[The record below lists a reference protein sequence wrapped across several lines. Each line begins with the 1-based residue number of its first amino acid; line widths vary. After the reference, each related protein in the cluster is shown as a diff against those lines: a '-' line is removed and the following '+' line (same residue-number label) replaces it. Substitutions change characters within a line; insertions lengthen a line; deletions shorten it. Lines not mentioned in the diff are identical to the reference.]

1 MVPSETLYEVL
12 LIGFPGQGNGGEY
25 LIRKIMD
32 PALSCTSGDFQ
43 LLTFLGRTE
52 MLQIQRH
59 QSNDGYF
66 PFPRR
71 LSQRILLQMNA
82 TKAMRDIIVDFLA
95 GRVYIEP
102 YTWNFLVS
110 GGYLKYYEPS
120 HPANIGNLL
129 AGQPAP
135 VAVVSQGIAHYIP
148 PHQNLQNMPVPRPA
162 PAQRENEDDEDVE
175 IDVEKDDDEPEDPDG
190 RNSVSSNAGSDN
202 SMRSPSFSPPSPAY
216 SPVSPTYST
225 TSDEQEAAEPPIPI
239 AARSPALARQQN
251 DLPRRPIP
259 LPPNRDHWT
268 GHPTLYYNSP
278 YSFPRRPRPND
289 RENPEVQHLLPPYAY
304 MMQLHPSLN

>member
-1 MVPSETLYEVL
+1 MSSDGAIRDIVRGSSNWIPWSRKWRRVSNQEDYGEITVDFGRCISLFLVWNFEMLYDKESQYFQNTNIFKL
-12 LIGFPGQGNGGEY
+12 Q
-25 LIRKIMD
+25 D

-120 HPANIGNLL
+120 HPANIGEYKWSDHSENKLFWFSGNLL

-162 PAQRENEDDEDVE
+162 PVRLQE
-175 IDVEKDDDEPEDPDG
+175 IK
-190 RNSVSSNAGSDN
+190 NSDN
-202 SMRSPSFSPPSPAY
+202 FQCTSFRHN
-216 SPVSPTYST
+216 VKMKMT
-225 TSDEQEAAEPPIPI
+225 
-239 AARSPALARQQN
+239 RMLK
-251 DLPRRPIP
+251 
-259 LPPNRDHWT
+259 
-268 GHPTLYYNSP
+268 
-278 YSFPRRPRPND
+278 
-289 RENPEVQHLLPPYAY
+289 
-304 MMQLHPSLN
+304 